1 MAKINEGVIVLSVPQ
16 SGMMI
21 KKIPSKFCIEVYF
34 FQLSKCLPVPLIDFF
49 VIISSVDRFDRQS
62 SMPYFLYENY
72 GSFPVGYSQL
82 PDFGPAVAD
91 RRGNPPTKGQR
102 VS

>member
-49 VIISSVDRFDRQS
+49 VIISIALMWIISEIIKVLSRQFKSFLQKQTSVSIQ
-62 SMPYFLYENY
+62 
-72 GSFPVGYSQL
+72 QL
-82 PDFGPAVAD
+82 
-91 RRGNPPTKGQR
+91 
-102 VS
+102 

>member
-21 KKIPSKFCIEVYF
+21 KKISYFPIPSKFCIEVYF

-49 VIISSVDRFDRQS
+49 VIISIALMWIISDIIKVLSRQFKSFLQKQTSVSIQ
-62 SMPYFLYENY
+62 
-72 GSFPVGYSQL
+72 QL
-82 PDFGPAVAD
+82 
-91 RRGNPPTKGQR
+91 
-102 VS
+102 

>member
-16 SGMMI
+16 NGMMI

-49 VIISSVDRFDRQS
+49 VIISIALMWIISEIIKVLSRQFKSFLQKQTSVSIQ
-62 SMPYFLYENY
+62 
-72 GSFPVGYSQL
+72 QL
-82 PDFGPAVAD
+82 
-91 RRGNPPTKGQR
+91 
-102 VS
+102 

>member
-16 SGMMI
+16 SGIMI

-49 VIISSVDRFDRQS
+49 VIISIALMWIISEIIKVLSRQFKSFLQKQTSVSIQ
-62 SMPYFLYENY
+62 
-72 GSFPVGYSQL
+72 QL
-82 PDFGPAVAD
+82 
-91 RRGNPPTKGQR
+91 
-102 VS
+102 